1 MTEST
6 VDPSKVKITV
16 KTEYLDEQS
25 EPEKQCF
32 AFRYTITIH
41 NESDSPIQLLARH
54 WIITNADAQQEEVH
68 GEGVVG
74 EKPLIGVDTSYSY
87 SSHCV
92 LNTPIGSMSGSY
104 YMVTATG
111 EAFQV
116 PIPTFTLAI
125 PNVLH

>member
-6 VDPSKVKITV
+6 VDPSQITIKV

-41 NESDSPIQLLARH
+41 NASYSPIQLLARH
-54 WIITNADAQQEEVH
+54 WVITNADAQQEEVH
-68 GEGVVG
+68 GEGVIG
-74 EKPLIGVDTSYSY
+74 EKPLIGTNATYSY

-92 LNTPIGSMSGSY
+92 LNTPVGSMSGSY
-104 YMVTATG
+104 HMVTTTG

-116 PIPTFTLAI
+116 PIPRFTLAI